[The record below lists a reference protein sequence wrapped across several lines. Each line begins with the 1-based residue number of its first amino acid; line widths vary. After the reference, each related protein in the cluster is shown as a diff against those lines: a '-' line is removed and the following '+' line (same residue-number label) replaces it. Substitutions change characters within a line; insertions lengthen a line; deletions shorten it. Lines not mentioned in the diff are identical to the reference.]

1 MKNDLDSQIQR
12 RIEEFAKEMSELMR
26 QAALE
31 SVREALG
38 GGTAAPA
45 PRRGR
50 PPGRKAGG
58 GKTAAKKTRK
68 GKGKRGAKRTAA
80 ELQAL
85 EDNFLKEVKKQGG
98 RRIEEISKELGVT
111 TKDLALPVRKLMAD
125 KQIKTTGQ
133 KRATRYFAR

>member
-12 RIEEFAKEMSELMR
+12 RIEEFAREMSDLMR

-31 SVREALG
+31 SVRDALG
-38 GGTAAPA
+38 GGGTSAPA

-50 PPGRKAGG
+50 PAGKKSSGTSSAPKKARKS
-58 GKTAAKKTRK
+58 
-68 GKGKRGAKRTAA
+68 KRGGKRTAE
-80 ELQAL
+80 ELKAL
-85 EDNFLKEVKKQGG
+85 EENFLKEVKKQGG
-98 RRIEEISKELGVT
+98 RRIEEISKELGVS
-111 TKDLALPVRKLMAD
+111 TKDLALPVRKLMAE